1 MSRRLRRL
9 TTLVLVLG
17 LVLALSMPLTACSG
31 VQVHPKG
38 EIVGGVS
45 VGGRS

>member
-1 MSRRLRRL
+1 MSRIVRRL
-9 TTLVLVLG
+9 TA
-17 LVLALSMPLTACSG
+17 LALVFALLAALAGCSG
-31 VQVHPKG
+31 VQVKPRG